1 MRLVAAEEKLVL
13 SLSLLLV
20 WVIEAERESPFDSVS
35 VFASEAPEN
44 ENRLPVIASDASVI
58 GSLDGAVTPND
69 FLSPEE
75 RGEAVENIRALRDAD
90 MI

>member
-1 MRLVAAEEKLVL
+1 MFAKL
-13 SLSLLLV
+13 
-20 WVIEAERESPFDSVS
+20 WRFT
-35 VFASEAPEN
+35 
-44 ENRLPVIASDASVI
+44 
-58 GSLDGAVTPND
+58 GGAVTPND

>member
-1 MRLVAAEEKLVL
+1 LCRERFWPSRDMFAKL
-13 SLSLLLV
+13 
-20 WVIEAERESPFDSVS
+20 WRFT
-35 VFASEAPEN
+35 
-44 ENRLPVIASDASVI
+44 
-58 GSLDGAVTPND
+58 GGAVTPND